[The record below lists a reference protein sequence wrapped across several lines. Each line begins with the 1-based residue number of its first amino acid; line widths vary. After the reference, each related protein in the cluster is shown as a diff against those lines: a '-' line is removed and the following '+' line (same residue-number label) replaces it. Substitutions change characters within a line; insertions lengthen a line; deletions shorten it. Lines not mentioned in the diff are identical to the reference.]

1 MEIKKKAVL
10 AILIFD
16 KVDFKTKAVV
26 RNNQGFYI
34 IIKKQSNNII

>member
-26 RNNQGFYI
+26 RDKDGHYI
-34 IIKKQSNNII
+34 